1 VIVDR
6 LPFFS
11 FQPTEENAMSIIK
24 RSTTAIEAISHVRQ
38 TMSEGQLN
46 VADRM
51 ARVNSRHLVT
61 FRDEA
66 LALRLNRLKRSLVA
80 HYSGDEKQHRMLFII
95 GESHSG
101 KSSLIEHAIASDL
114 AFAPFVTSEG
124 INALPMLFMQYPSPG
139 TLRNMASDGLEAL
152 GYPVK
157 ATLSESRIWPLFREQ
172 LKRRQVLFLIIDE
185 AQHAIK
191 SNNNDWEIQKVR
203 DTFKHLVQMPDWPL
217 RLILCGVSPL
227 ESVRDGDKQIA
238 SRSTVLNLG
247 PLDKEN
253 HAAHVRKYIEKI
265 VVEHAEM
272 ELADFIGGDFP
283 KRLIHACDGCFGSI
297 VQLVRMAVET
307 AMVANATKVE
317 KDHFTTAYA
326 FISGCSPT
334 SNIFTLDDWASLDA
348 GAAKVIED
356 KQDVQTDEKP
366 KAIRAGE
373 RRK

>member
-1 VIVDR
+1 MPI
-6 LPFFS
+6 L
-11 FQPTEENAMSIIK
+11 K
-24 RSTTAIEAISHVRQ
+24 RSTAAIEAISHIRQ
-38 TMSEGQLN
+38 TMPEAQLN

-51 ARVNSRHLVT
+51 AKVNSQHVVT
-61 FRDEA
+61 FRNDA
-66 LALRLNRLKRSLVA
+66 ITLRLGRLKRSLVA

-101 KSSLIEHAIASDL
+101 KSTLIEHAIANDP
-114 AFAPFVTSEG
+114 AFAPYVTSEG
-124 INALPMLFMQYPSPG
+124 VNAMPMLLMQYPSPG

-157 ATLSESRIWPLFREQ
+157 APLTESRIWPLFREQ
-172 LKRRQVLFLIIDE
+172 LKRRQVMFLVIDE

-191 SNNNDWEIQKVR
+191 SNKSDWEIQKVR

-253 HAAHVRKYIEKI
+253 HAGHVRKYIEKI

-283 KRLIHACDGCFGSI
+283 MRLIHACDGCFGSI
-297 VQLVRMAVET
+297 VQLIRMAVET
-307 AMVANATKVE
+307 AMVADETRVE
-317 KDHFTTAYA
+317 KDHFAQAYA

-334 SNIFTLDDWASLDA
+334 SNIFTIENWTSLDA
-348 GAAKVIED
+348 GAAKVIEEKED
-356 KQDVQTDEKP
+356 AQGKEEKP
-366 KAIRAGE
+366 KRLRAGE